1 MKRVFALILCLAL
14 IIGCVAAFVACSPDD
29 PEESTPDRF
38 YWGEGKEV
46 ATSDKT
52 QIVYLGDSIAE
63 GVLGPSPLPL
73 RHEYAYANIIGKRN
87 DYDYI
92 NHSVSGH
99 LTNNMLELIS
109 NEVGYDGARM
119 LVSNIATADIVH
131 ISIIGNDVLQDRKD
145 VLLDNDKYPLK
156 DSDGKLIDYM
166 TMHQVVC
173 EAMVDGEYG
182 TLERALYGEDGN
194 SGSYG
199 NIVKIV
205 ERLIELNPDAVIIF
219 QKVYNPIFSVDTP
232 LVKSWTRNAIQSH
245 GMEITLESLHALGDN
260 LIGKMNAVL
269 QKVIDKFND
278 AKTAADKWTLT
289 SVDALAAFNA
299 IYEADG
305 AERAW
310 NLIYPDGIHPS
321 NEGHA
326 VLADLTQQ
334 KLEELGLANKDNALA
349 AYKQMRI
356 DFINNNFAGKISN
369 TEQVKANINAATS
382 CADVTKIFFAATKGI
397 IPDYD
402 IDHTAPAPSDNVTE
416 TQFRIDPANTSVWG
430 ITGTTINLIL
440 DLEKSGVFLRNDGTM
455 SLRLIL
461 SDEATGI
468 INGLLGS
475 LLGGSVDLSS
485 FQNTYLTPIAPGASL
500 QDIEGLLDIAY
511 DCLGLKLI
519 GFDMN
524 HPGIAALVNGLKE
537 GKLPAELNIPEGFG
551 VELNYNYTMKK
562 VQDANGTVYDAVYL
576 TPYDSD
582 TQPFIVMTMAAKTF
596 EYKADYEF
604 NLIEDQR
611 IPLDSPIQAQTLTFM
626 VDFIKLKFT
635 AIEYVDGLFG
645 LD

>member
-63 GVLGPSPLPL
+63 GILGASPLPL
-73 RHEYAYANIIGKRN
+73 RHEYAYGNVIGRRN
-87 DYDYI
+87 DYSYA

-99 LTNNMLELIS
+99 LTDDMLELIS

-119 LVSNIATADIVH
+119 LVSNIQTADIVH
-131 ISIIGNDVLQDRKD
+131 ISIIGNDILQDRED
-145 VLLDNDKYPLK
+145 VELEGNPY
-156 DSDGKLIDYM
+156 GDYVS
-166 TMHQVVC
+166 MHQVVC
-173 EAMVDGEYG
+173 DAMIRDNYDG
-182 TLERALYGEDGN
+182 LNLALYGTTDESGTG
-194 SGSYG
+194 GSYA
-199 NIVKIV
+199 NLVQIV

-232 LVKSWTRNAIQSH
+232 LVKSWTRDELENA
-245 GMEITLESLHALGDN
+245 GVDITTLDSLHALGDN
-260 LIGKMNAVL
+260 LIGRMNAVL

-289 SVDALAAFNA
+289 SVDALAAFNE
-299 IYEADG
+299 IYETDG
-305 AERAW
+305 ADRAW
-310 NLIYPDGIHPS
+310 GLIYPDGIHPS
-321 NEGHA
+321 DEGHA

-369 TEQVKANINAATS
+369 AEQAKANINAATS

-402 IDHTAPAPSDNVTE
+402 IAHTAPAPSDNVTE

-611 IPLDSPIQAQTLTFM
+611 IPLDSPIQAQTRPFM
-626 VDFIKLKFT
+626 VDFIKLKCH
-635 AIEYVDGLFG
+635 AW
-645 LD
+645 

>member
-63 GVLGPSPLPL
+63 GILGASPLPL
-73 RHEYAYANIIGKRN
+73 RHEYAYGNVIGRRN
-87 DYDYI
+87 DYSYA

-109 NEVGYDGARM
+109 NASGYDGARM
-119 LVSNIATADIVH
+119 LVSNIQTADIVH
-131 ISIIGNDVLQDRKD
+131 ISIIGNDILQDRD
-145 VLLDNDKYPLK
+145 IELEGNPY
-156 DSDGKLIDYM
+156 GDYVS
-166 TMHQVVC
+166 MHQVVC
-173 EAMVDGEYG
+173 DAMIRNNYEG
-182 TLERALYGEDGN
+182 LNLALYGTTDESGTA
-194 SGSYG
+194 GSYG
-199 NIVKIV
+199 NLVKIV

-219 QKVYNPIFSVDTP
+219 QKVYNPIFSEDTP
-232 LVKSWTRNAIQSH
+232 LVKPLTRAELEKA
-245 GMEITLESLHALGDN
+245 GVDITPDSLHALGDN
-260 LIGKMNAVL
+260 LIGRMNAVL
-269 QKVIDKFND
+269 QKVIDKFNDAD

-305 AERAW
+305 AKRAW

-334 KLEELGLANKDNALA
+334 KLEELGFANKDNALA

-369 TEQVKANINAATS
+369 AEQVKANINAATS

-402 IDHTAPAPSDNVTE
+402 IDHSAPSSPKEVIE
-416 TQFRIDPANTSVWG
+416 THFRIDPANTSVWG
-430 ITGTTINLIL
+430 ISRELINAVL
-440 DLEKSGVFLRNDGTM
+440 DLEKSGVFLRSDGTM
-455 SLRLIL
+455 SLRLVL
-461 SDEATGI
+461 SEEATGI
-468 INGLLGS
+468 INGMLGS
-475 LLGGSVDLSS
+475 FLGGNINLDS

>member
-63 GVLGPSPLPL
+63 GILGASPLPL

-87 DYDYI
+87 DYDYV

-99 LTNNMLELIS
+99 LTDDMLELIS

-131 ISIIGNDVLQDRKD
+131 ISIIGNDILQDRED
-145 VLLDNDKYPLK
+145 VELVGNPY
-156 DSDGKLIDYM
+156 GDYVS
-166 TMHQVVC
+166 MHQVVC
-173 EAMVDGEYG
+173 DAMIRNNYEG
-182 TLERALYGEDGN
+182 LNLALYGTTDESGTG
-194 SGSYG
+194 GSYA
-199 NIVKIV
+199 NLVQIV

-219 QKVYNPIFSVDTP
+219 QKVYNPIFSVATP
-232 LVKSWTRNAIQSH
+232 LVKSWTRDELKKADID
-245 GMEITLESLHALGDN
+245 ITLDSLHALGDN
-260 LIGKMNAVL
+260 LIGRMNAVL

-334 KLEELGLANKDNALA
+334 KLEELRLANKDNALA

-369 TEQVKANINAATS
+369 AEQVKANINAATS

-475 LLGGSVDLSS
+475 FLGGSVDLSS

-537 GKLPAELNIPEGFG
+537 GKLPAELNIPKGFG

>member
-14 IIGCVAAFVACSPDD
+14 IIGCVTAFVACSPDD
-29 PEESTPDRF
+29 PEGSTPDRF

-46 ATSDKT
+46 AASDKT

-63 GVLGPSPLPL
+63 GILGASPLPL
-73 RHEYAYANIIGKRN
+73 RHEYAYGNVIGRRN
-87 DYDYI
+87 DYSYA

-99 LTNNMLELIS
+99 LTEDMLELIS

-119 LVSNIATADIVH
+119 LVSNIQTADIVH
-131 ISIIGNDVLQDRKD
+131 ISIIGNDILQDRTD
-145 VLLDNDKYPLK
+145 VELVGNPY
-156 DSDGKLIDYM
+156 GDYVS
-166 TMHQVVC
+166 MHQVVC
-173 EAMVDGEYG
+173 DAMIRNNYEG
-182 TLERALYGEDGN
+182 LNLALYGTTDESGTG
-194 SGSYG
+194 GSYA
-199 NIVKIV
+199 NLVQIV

-232 LVKSWTRNAIQSH
+232 LVKSWTRDELKKA
-245 GMEITLESLHALGDN
+245 GVDITTLDSLHALGDN
-260 LIGKMNAVL
+260 LIGRMNAVL

-305 AERAW
+305 AKRAW

-334 KLEELGLANKDNALA
+334 KLEELGFANKDNALA

-369 TEQVKANINAATS
+369 AEQVKANINAATS

-402 IDHTAPAPSDNVTE
+402 IDHSAPSSPKEVIE
-416 TQFRIDPANTSVWG
+416 THFRIDPANTSVWG

-440 DLEKSGVFLRNDGTM
+440 DLEKSGVFLRSDGTM

-537 GKLPAELNIPEGFG
+537 GKLPAELNIPDGFG

>member
-14 IIGCVAAFVACSPDD
+14 IIGCVTAFVACSPDD
-29 PEESTPDRF
+29 PEGSTPDRF

-63 GVLGPSPLPL
+63 GILGASPLPL
-73 RHEYAYANIIGKRN
+73 RHEYAYGNVIGRRN
-87 DYDYI
+87 DYSYA

-109 NEVGYDGARM
+109 NASGYDGARM
-119 LVSNIATADIVH
+119 LVSNIQTADIVH
-131 ISIIGNDVLQDRKD
+131 ISIIGNDILQDRD
-145 VLLDNDKYPLK
+145 IELEGNPY
-156 DSDGKLIDYM
+156 GDYVS
-166 TMHQVVC
+166 MHQVVC
-173 EAMVDGEYG
+173 DAMIRNNYEG
-182 TLERALYGEDGN
+182 LNLALYGTADESGTG
-194 SGSYG
+194 GSYA
-199 NIVKIV
+199 NLVKIV
-205 ERLIELNPDAVIIF
+205 ERLIGLNPDAVIIF

-232 LVKSWTRNAIQSH
+232 LVKPLTRAELKKA
-245 GMEITLESLHALGDN
+245 GVDITPDSLHALGDN
-260 LIGKMNAVL
+260 LIGRMNAVL

-289 SVDALAAFNA
+289 SVDALVGFNA

-305 AERAW
+305 AARAW

-349 AYKQMRI
+349 VYKQMRI
-356 DFINNNFAGKISN
+356 DFISNNFAGKISN
-369 TEQVKANINAATS
+369 AEQVKANINAATS

-430 ITGTTINLIL
+430 VSGGLINAVL
-440 DLEKSGVFLRNDGTM
+440 DLEKSGVFLRSDGTM

-461 SDEATGI
+461 SDEAPGM

-475 LLGGSVDLSS
+475 FLGGSVDLSS

-604 NLIEDQR
+604 NLTEDQR

>member
-63 GVLGPSPLPL
+63 GILGASPLPL

-87 DYDYI
+87 DYDYV

-119 LVSNIATADIVH
+119 LVSNIQTADIVH
-131 ISIIGNDVLQDRKD
+131 ISIIGNDILQDRED
-145 VLLDNDKYPLK
+145 VELEGNPY
-156 DSDGKLIDYM
+156 GDYVS
-166 TMHQVVC
+166 MHQVVC
-173 EAMVDGEYG
+173 DAMIRNNYEG
-182 TLERALYGEDGN
+182 LNLALYGTTDESGTG
-194 SGSYG
+194 GSYA
-199 NIVKIV
+199 NLVQIV

-232 LVKSWTRNAIQSH
+232 LVKSWTRDELKKA
-245 GMEITLESLHALGDN
+245 GVDITTLDSLHALGDN
-260 LIGKMNAVL
+260 LIGRMNAVL

-305 AERAW
+305 AARAW

-334 KLEELGLANKDNALA
+334 KLEELRLANKDNALA

-369 TEQVKANINAATS
+369 AEQVKANINAATS

-537 GKLPAELNIPEGFG
+537 GKLPAKLNIPEGFG

>member
-46 ATSDKT
+46 AASDKT

-63 GVLGPSPLPL
+63 GILGASPLPL
-73 RHEYAYANIIGKRN
+73 RHEYAYGNVIGRRN
-87 DYDYI
+87 DYSYA

-99 LTNNMLELIS
+99 LTDDMLELIS

-131 ISIIGNDVLQDRKD
+131 ISIIGNDILQDRED
-145 VLLDNDKYPLK
+145 VELEGNPY
-156 DSDGKLIDYM
+156 GDYVS
-166 TMHQVVC
+166 MHQVVC
-173 EAMVDGEYG
+173 DAMIRNNYEG
-182 TLERALYGEDGN
+182 LNLALYGTTDESGTG
-194 SGSYG
+194 GSYA
-199 NIVKIV
+199 NLVQIV

-219 QKVYNPIFSVDTP
+219 QKVYNPIFSEDTP
-232 LVKSWTRNAIQSH
+232 LVKSWTRDELKKADVD
-245 GMEITLESLHALGDN
+245 ITLDSLHALGDN
-260 LIGKMNAVL
+260 LIGRMNAVL

-305 AERAW
+305 AKRAW
-310 NLIYPDGIHPS
+310 GLIYPDGIHPS
-321 NEGHA
+321 DEGHA

-334 KLEELGLANKDNALA
+334 KLEKLGFANKDNALA

-369 TEQVKANINAATS
+369 AEQVKANINAATS

>member
-38 YWGEGKEV
+38 YWGEGKDV
-46 ATSDKT
+46 AASDKT

-63 GVLGPSPLPL
+63 GILGASPLPL
-73 RHEYAYANIIGKRN
+73 RHEYAYGNVIGRRN
-87 DYDYI
+87 DYSYA

-99 LTNNMLELIS
+99 LTKNMLELIS
-109 NEVGYDGARM
+109 NASGYDGARM
-119 LVSNIATADIVH
+119 LVSNIQTADIVH
-131 ISIIGNDVLQDRKD
+131 ISIIGNDILQDRED
-145 VLLDNDKYPLK
+145 VELEGNPY
-156 DSDGKLIDYM
+156 GDYVS
-166 TMHQVVC
+166 MHQVVC
-173 EAMVDGEYG
+173 DAMIRNNYEG
-182 TLERALYGEDGN
+182 LNLALYGTADESGTG
-194 SGSYG
+194 GSYA
-199 NIVKIV
+199 NLVKIV

-219 QKVYNPIFSVDTP
+219 QKVYNPIFSEDTP
-232 LVKSWTRNAIQSH
+232 LVKPLTRA
-245 GMEITLESLHALGDN
+245 ELEKAYVDITLDSLHALGDN
-260 LIGKMNAVL
+260 LIGRMNAVL

-289 SVDALAAFNA
+289 SVDALAAFNE

-305 AERAW
+305 AKRAW

-369 TEQVKANINAATS
+369 AEQVKANINAATS

-537 GKLPAELNIPEGFG
+537 GKLPAELNIPKGFG

>member
-29 PEESTPDRF
+29 PEGSTPDRF

-63 GVLGPSPLPL
+63 GILGASPLPL

-87 DYDYI
+87 DYDYV

-109 NEVGYDGARM
+109 NASGYDGARM
-119 LVSNIATADIVH
+119 LVSNIQTADIVH
-131 ISIIGNDVLQDRKD
+131 ISIIGNDILQDRD
-145 VLLDNDKYPLK
+145 IELEGNPY
-156 DSDGKLIDYM
+156 GDYVS
-166 TMHQVVC
+166 MHQVVC
-173 EAMVDGEYG
+173 DAMIRNNYEG
-182 TLERALYGEDGN
+182 LNLALYGTADESGTG
-194 SGSYG
+194 GSYA
-199 NIVKIV
+199 NLVQIV

-232 LVKSWTRNAIQSH
+232 LVKPLTRDELKKA
-245 GMEITLESLHALGDN
+245 GVDITLDSLHALGDN
-260 LIGKMNAVL
+260 LIGRMNAVL

-305 AERAW
+305 AKRAW

-334 KLEELGLANKDNALA
+334 KLEELRLANKDNALA

-369 TEQVKANINAATS
+369 AEQVKANINAATS

-430 ITGTTINLIL
+430 ISRELINAVL
-440 DLEKSGVFLRNDGTM
+440 DLEKSGVFLRSDGTM

-461 SDEATGI
+461 SDEAPGM

-475 LLGGSVDLSS
+475 FLGGSVDLSS

>member
-29 PEESTPDRF
+29 PEKSTPDRF

-63 GVLGPSPLPL
+63 GILGASPLPL
-73 RHEYAYANIIGKRN
+73 RHEYAYGNVIGRRN
-87 DYDYI
+87 DYSYA

-131 ISIIGNDVLQDRKD
+131 ISIIGNDILQDRED
-145 VLLDNDKYPLK
+145 V
-156 DSDGKLIDYM
+156 KLEGNPYGDYVS
-166 TMHQVVC
+166 MHQVVC
-173 EAMVDGEYG
+173 DAMIRNNYEG
-182 TLERALYGEDGN
+182 LNLALYGTTDESGTG
-194 SGSYG
+194 GSYA
-199 NIVKIV
+199 NLVQIV

-219 QKVYNPIFSVDTP
+219 QKVYNPIFSVATP
-232 LVKSWTRNAIQSH
+232 LVKPWTRDELENA
-245 GMEITLESLHALGDN
+245 GVDITTLDSLHALGDN
-260 LIGKMNAVL
+260 LIGRMNAVL

-310 NLIYPDGIHPS
+310 GLIYPDGIHPS

-334 KLEELGLANKDNALA
+334 KLEELRLANKDNALT

-369 TEQVKANINAATS
+369 AEQVKANINAATS

>member
-63 GVLGPSPLPL
+63 GILGASPLPL
-73 RHEYAYANIIGKRN
+73 RHEYAYGNVIGRRN
-87 DYDYI
+87 DYSYA

-109 NEVGYDGARM
+109 NASGYDGARM
-119 LVSNIATADIVH
+119 LVSNIQTADIVH
-131 ISIIGNDVLQDRKD
+131 ISIIGNDILQDRD
-145 VLLDNDKYPLK
+145 IELEGNPY
-156 DSDGKLIDYM
+156 GDYVS
-166 TMHQVVC
+166 MHQVVC
-173 EAMVDGEYG
+173 DAMIRNNYEG
-182 TLERALYGEDGN
+182 LNLALYGTADESGTG
-194 SGSYG
+194 GSYA
-199 NIVKIV
+199 NLVKIV
-205 ERLIELNPDAVIIF
+205 ERLIGLNPDAVIIF

-232 LVKSWTRNAIQSH
+232 LVKPLTRAELKKA
-245 GMEITLESLHALGDN
+245 GVDITPDSLHALGDN
-260 LIGKMNAVL
+260 LIGRMNAVL

-289 SVDALAAFNA
+289 SVDALVGFNA

-305 AERAW
+305 AARAW

-369 TEQVKANINAATS
+369 AEQVKANINAATS
-382 CADVTKIFFAATKGI
+382 CADVTKIFFAATDGI

-430 ITGTTINLIL
+430 VSGGLINAVL
-440 DLEKSGVFLRNDGTM
+440 DLEKSGVFLRSDGTM

>member
-1 MKRVFALILCLAL
+1 MKKVFALILCLAL

-63 GVLGPSPLPL
+63 GILGASPLPL
-73 RHEYAYANIIGKRN
+73 RHEYAYGNVIGRRN
-87 DYDYI
+87 DYSYA

-99 LTNNMLELIS
+99 LTDDMLELIS

-119 LVSNIATADIVH
+119 LVSNIQTADIVH
-131 ISIIGNDVLQDRKD
+131 ISIIGNDILQDRED
-145 VLLDNDKYPLK
+145 VELEGNPY
-156 DSDGKLIDYM
+156 GDYVS
-166 TMHQVVC
+166 MHQVVC
-173 EAMVDGEYG
+173 DAMIRNNYEG
-182 TLERALYGEDGN
+182 LNLALYGTTDESGTG
-194 SGSYG
+194 GSYA
-199 NIVKIV
+199 NLVQIV

-219 QKVYNPIFSVDTP
+219 QKVYNPIFSVATP
-232 LVKSWTRNAIQSH
+232 LVKSWTRDELKNASVD
-245 GMEITLESLHALGDN
+245 ITLDSLHALGDN
-260 LIGKMNAVL
+260 LIGRMNAVL

-334 KLEELGLANKDNALA
+334 KLEELGFANKDNALA

>member
-63 GVLGPSPLPL
+63 GILGASPLPL
-73 RHEYAYANIIGKRN
+73 RHEYAYGNVIGRRN
-87 DYDYI
+87 DYSYA

-99 LTNNMLELIS
+99 LTKNMLELIS
-109 NEVGYDGARM
+109 NASGYDGARM
-119 LVSNIATADIVH
+119 LVSNIQTADIVH
-131 ISIIGNDVLQDRKD
+131 ISIIGNDILQDRED
-145 VLLDNDKYPLK
+145 VELEGNPY
-156 DSDGKLIDYM
+156 GDYVS
-166 TMHQVVC
+166 MHQVVC
-173 EAMVDGEYG
+173 DAMIRNDYEG
-182 TLERALYGEDGN
+182 LNLALYGTADESGTG
-194 SGSYG
+194 GSYA
-199 NIVKIV
+199 NLVKIV
-205 ERLIELNPDAVIIF
+205 ERLIGLNPDAVIIF

-232 LVKSWTRNAIQSH
+232 LVKPLTRA
-245 GMEITLESLHALGDN
+245 ELEKADVDITPDSLHALGDN
-260 LIGKMNAVL
+260 LIGRMNAVL

-278 AKTAADKWTLT
+278 AKTDADKWKLE
-289 SVDALAAFNA
+289 SVDALKAFNDV
-299 IYEADG
+299 YEADG
-305 AERAW
+305 AARAW

-369 TEQVKANINAATS
+369 AEQVKANINAATS
-382 CADVTKIFFAATKGI
+382 CADVTKIFFAATDGI

-430 ITGTTINLIL
+430 VSGMLINTVL
-440 DLEKSGVFLRNDGTM
+440 DLEKSGVFLRSDGTM
-455 SLRLIL
+455 SLRLVL
-461 SDEATGI
+461 SEEATGI
-468 INGLLGS
+468 INGMLGS
-475 LLGGSVDLSS
+475 FLGGNINLDS

-500 QDIEGLLDIAY
+500 RDIEGLLDIAY

>member
-46 ATSDKT
+46 AASDKT

-63 GVLGPSPLPL
+63 GILGASPLPL
-73 RHEYAYANIIGKRN
+73 RHEYAYGNVIGRRN
-87 DYDYI
+87 DYSYA

-99 LTNNMLELIS
+99 LTDDMLELIS

-131 ISIIGNDVLQDRKD
+131 ISIIGNDILQDRED
-145 VLLDNDKYPLK
+145 VELEGNPY
-156 DSDGKLIDYM
+156 GDYVS
-166 TMHQVVC
+166 MHQVVC
-173 EAMVDGEYG
+173 DAMIRNNYEG
-182 TLERALYGEDGN
+182 LNLALYGTTDESGTG
-194 SGSYG
+194 GSYA
-199 NIVKIV
+199 NLVQIV

-219 QKVYNPIFSVDTP
+219 QKVYNPIFSEDTP
-232 LVKSWTRNAIQSH
+232 LVKSWTRDELKKADVD
-245 GMEITLESLHALGDN
+245 ITLDSLHALGDN
-260 LIGKMNAVL
+260 LIGRMNAVL

-278 AKTAADKWTLT
+278 AKTAADKWTLA

-305 AERAW
+305 AKRAW
-310 NLIYPDGIHPS
+310 GLIYPDGIHPS
-321 NEGHA
+321 DEGHA

-369 TEQVKANINAATS
+369 AEQVKANINAATS

-440 DLEKSGVFLRNDGTM
+440 DLEKSGVFLRSDGTM

>member
-63 GVLGPSPLPL
+63 GILGASPLPL
-73 RHEYAYANIIGKRN
+73 RHEYAYGNVIGRRN
-87 DYDYI
+87 DYSYA

-109 NEVGYDGARM
+109 NASGYDGARM
-119 LVSNIATADIVH
+119 LVSNIQTADIVH
-131 ISIIGNDVLQDRKD
+131 ISIIGNDILQDRD
-145 VLLDNDKYPLK
+145 IELEGNPY
-156 DSDGKLIDYM
+156 GDYVS
-166 TMHQVVC
+166 MHQVVC
-173 EAMVDGEYG
+173 DAMIRNNYEG
-182 TLERALYGEDGN
+182 LNLALYGTTDESGTA
-194 SGSYG
+194 GSYG
-199 NIVKIV
+199 NLVKIV

-219 QKVYNPIFSVDTP
+219 QKVYNPIFSEDTP
-232 LVKSWTRNAIQSH
+232 LVKPLTRAELEKA
-245 GMEITLESLHALGDN
+245 GVDITPDSLHALGDN
-260 LIGKMNAVL
+260 LIGRMNAVL
-269 QKVIDKFND
+269 QKVIDKFNG
-278 AKTAADKWTLT
+278 ARTAADKWTLT

-305 AERAW
+305 AARAW

-349 AYKQMRI
+349 VYKQMRI

-369 TEQVKANINAATS
+369 AEQVKANINAATS

-402 IDHTAPAPSDNVTE
+402 IDHAAPAPSDNVTE

-430 ITGTTINLIL
+430 ITGMTINLIL
-440 DLEKSGVFLRNDGTM
+440 DLEKSGVFLRSDGTM

-461 SDEATGI
+461 SDEATGM

-475 LLGGSVDLSS
+475 FLGGSVDLSS

>member
-109 NEVGYDGARM
+109 NASGYDGARM
-119 LVSNIATADIVH
+119 LVSNIQTADIVH
-131 ISIIGNDVLQDRKD
+131 ISIIGNDILQDRD
-145 VLLDNDKYPLK
+145 IELEGNPY
-156 DSDGKLIDYM
+156 GDYVS
-166 TMHQVVC
+166 MHQVVC
-173 EAMVDGEYG
+173 DAMIRNNYEG
-182 TLERALYGEDGN
+182 LNLALYGTADESGTG
-194 SGSYG
+194 GSYA
-199 NIVKIV
+199 NLVKIV

-232 LVKSWTRNAIQSH
+232 LVKPLTRAELKKA
-245 GMEITLESLHALGDN
+245 GVDITLDSLHALGDN
-260 LIGKMNAVL
+260 LIGRMNAVL

-278 AKTAADKWTLT
+278 AKTAAEKWTLT
-289 SVDALAAFNA
+289 SVDALAGFNA

-305 AERAW
+305 AARAW

-349 AYKQMRI
+349 VYKQMRI

-369 TEQVKANINAATS
+369 AEQVKANINAATS
-382 CADVTKIFFAATKGI
+382 CADVTKIFFAATDGI

-430 ITGTTINLIL
+430 VSGVLINAVL
-440 DLEKSGVFLRNDGTM
+440 DLEKSGVFLRSDGTM

-461 SDEATGI
+461 SDEAPGM

-475 LLGGSVDLSS
+475 FLGGSVDLSS

-604 NLIEDQR
+604 NLNEYDR

>member
-1 MKRVFALILCLAL
+1 
-14 IIGCVAAFVACSPDD
+14 
-29 PEESTPDRF
+29 
-38 YWGEGKEV
+38 
-46 ATSDKT
+46 
-52 QIVYLGDSIAE
+52 
-63 GVLGPSPLPL
+63 
-73 RHEYAYANIIGKRN
+73 
-87 DYDYI
+87 
-92 NHSVSGH
+92 
-99 LTNNMLELIS
+99 
-109 NEVGYDGARM
+109 
-119 LVSNIATADIVH
+119 
-131 ISIIGNDVLQDRKD
+131 
-145 VLLDNDKYPLK
+145 
-156 DSDGKLIDYM
+156 
-166 TMHQVVC
+166 
-173 EAMVDGEYG
+173 
-182 TLERALYGEDGN
+182 
-194 SGSYG
+194 
-199 NIVKIV
+199 
-205 ERLIELNPDAVIIF
+205 
-219 QKVYNPIFSVDTP
+219 
-232 LVKSWTRNAIQSH
+232 
-245 GMEITLESLHALGDN
+245 
-260 LIGKMNAVL
+260 MNAVL

-305 AERAW
+305 AKRAW

-369 TEQVKANINAATS
+369 AEQVKANINAATS

-430 ITGTTINLIL
+430 ITGMTINLIL
-440 DLEKSGVFLRNDGTM
+440 DLEKSGVFLRSDGTM

-461 SDEATGI
+461 SDEATGM

-537 GKLPAELNIPEGFG
+537 GKLPAELNIPKGFG

>member
-1 MKRVFALILCLAL
+1 MRRVFALILCLAL

-63 GVLGPSPLPL
+63 GILGASPLPL
-73 RHEYAYANIIGKRN
+73 RHEYAYGNVIGRRN
-87 DYDYI
+87 DYSYA

-99 LTNNMLELIS
+99 LTDDMLELIS

-131 ISIIGNDVLQDRKD
+131 ISIIGNDILQDRED
-145 VLLDNDKYPLK
+145 V
-156 DSDGKLIDYM
+156 KLEGNPYGDYVS
-166 TMHQVVC
+166 MHQVVC
-173 EAMVDGEYG
+173 DAMIRNNYEG
-182 TLERALYGEDGN
+182 LNLALYGTTDESGTG
-194 SGSYG
+194 GSYA
-199 NIVKIV
+199 NLVQIV

-219 QKVYNPIFSVDTP
+219 QKVYNPIFSVATP
-232 LVKSWTRNAIQSH
+232 LVKSWTRDELKNASVD
-245 GMEITLESLHALGDN
+245 ITLDSLHALGDN
-260 LIGKMNAVL
+260 LIGRMNAVL

-305 AERAW
+305 AKRAW
-310 NLIYPDGIHPS
+310 GLIYPDGIHPS
-321 NEGHA
+321 DEGHA

-369 TEQVKANINAATS
+369 AEQVKANINAATS

-537 GKLPAELNIPEGFG
+537 GKLPAKLNIPEGFG

>member
-63 GVLGPSPLPL
+63 GILGASPLPL
-73 RHEYAYANIIGKRN
+73 RHEYAYGNVIGRRN
-87 DYDYI
+87 DYSYA

-99 LTNNMLELIS
+99 LTKNMLELIS
-109 NEVGYDGARM
+109 NASGYDGARM
-119 LVSNIATADIVH
+119 LVSNIQTADIVH
-131 ISIIGNDVLQDRKD
+131 ISIIGNDILQDRED
-145 VLLDNDKYPLK
+145 VELEGNPY
-156 DSDGKLIDYM
+156 GDYVS
-166 TMHQVVC
+166 MHQVVC
-173 EAMVDGEYG
+173 DAMIRNDYEG
-182 TLERALYGEDGN
+182 LNLALYGTADESGTG
-194 SGSYG
+194 GSYA
-199 NIVKIV
+199 NLVKIV
-205 ERLIELNPDAVIIF
+205 ERLIGLNPDAVIIF

-232 LVKSWTRNAIQSH
+232 LVKPLTRA
-245 GMEITLESLHALGDN
+245 ELEKADVDITPDSLHALGDN
-260 LIGKMNAVL
+260 LIGRMNAVL

-278 AKTAADKWTLT
+278 AKTDADKWKLE
-289 SVDALAAFNA
+289 SVDALKAFNDV
-299 IYEADG
+299 YEADG
-305 AERAW
+305 AARAW

-369 TEQVKANINAATS
+369 AEQVKANINAATS
-382 CADVTKIFFAATKGI
+382 CADVTKIFFAATDGI

-430 ITGTTINLIL
+430 VSGMLINTVL
-440 DLEKSGVFLRNDGTM
+440 DLEKSGVFLRSDGTM
-455 SLRLIL
+455 SLRLVL
-461 SDEATGI
+461 SEEATGI
-468 INGLLGS
+468 INGMLGS
-475 LLGGSVDLSS
+475 FLGGNINLDS

-500 QDIEGLLDIAY
+500 RDIEGLLDIAY

-635 AIEYVDGLFG
+635 AIEYVDDLFG

>member
-131 ISIIGNDVLQDRKD
+131 ISIIGNDVLQDRED
-145 VLLDNDKYPLK
+145 VELEGNPY
-156 DSDGKLIDYM
+156 GDYVS
-166 TMHQVVC
+166 MHQVVC
-173 EAMVDGEYG
+173 DAMIRNNYEG
-182 TLERALYGEDGN
+182 LNLALYGTTDESGTG
-194 SGSYG
+194 GSYA
-199 NIVKIV
+199 NLVQIV

-232 LVKSWTRNAIQSH
+232 LVKSWTRDELENA
-245 GMEITLESLHALGDN
+245 GVDITTLDSLHDLGDN
-260 LIGKMNAVL
+260 LIGRMNAVL

-305 AERAW
+305 AKRAW

-369 TEQVKANINAATS
+369 AEQVKANINAATS

-430 ITGTTINLIL
+430 ITGMTINLIL
-440 DLEKSGVFLRNDGTM
+440 DLEKSGVFLRSDGTM

-461 SDEATGI
+461 SDEATGM

-475 LLGGSVDLSS
+475 FLGGSVDLSS

>member
-38 YWGEGKEV
+38 YWGEGKDV
-46 ATSDKT
+46 AASDKT

-63 GVLGPSPLPL
+63 GILGASPLPL
-73 RHEYAYANIIGKRN
+73 RHEYAYGNVIGRRN
-87 DYDYI
+87 DYSYA

-99 LTNNMLELIS
+99 LTDDMLELIS

-119 LVSNIATADIVH
+119 LVSNIQTADIVH
-131 ISIIGNDVLQDRKD
+131 ISIIGNDILQDRTD
-145 VLLDNDKYPLK
+145 V
-156 DSDGKLIDYM
+156 KLVGNPYGDYVS
-166 TMHQVVC
+166 MHQVVC
-173 EAMVDGEYG
+173 DAMIRNNYEG
-182 TLERALYGEDGN
+182 LNLALYGTTDESGTG
-194 SGSYG
+194 GSYA
-199 NIVKIV
+199 NLVQIV

-232 LVKSWTRNAIQSH
+232 LVKSWTRDELKKA
-245 GMEITLESLHALGDN
+245 GVDITTLDSLHALGDN
-260 LIGKMNAVL
+260 LIGRMNAVL

-305 AERAW
+305 AARAW

-334 KLEELGLANKDNALA
+334 KLEELRLANKDNALA

-369 TEQVKANINAATS
+369 AEQVKANINAATS

-537 GKLPAELNIPEGFG
+537 GKLPAKLNIPEGFG

>member
-14 IIGCVAAFVACSPDD
+14 IIGCVAAFVACSPDG

-63 GVLGPSPLPL
+63 GILGASPLPL

-87 DYDYI
+87 DYDYV

-109 NEVGYDGARM
+109 NASGYDGARM
-119 LVSNIATADIVH
+119 LVSNIQTADIVH
-131 ISIIGNDVLQDRKD
+131 ISIIGNDILQDRD
-145 VLLDNDKYPLK
+145 IELEGNPY
-156 DSDGKLIDYM
+156 GDYVS
-166 TMHQVVC
+166 MHQVVC
-173 EAMVDGEYG
+173 DAMIRNNYEG
-182 TLERALYGEDGN
+182 LNLALYGTADESGTG
-194 SGSYG
+194 GSYA
-199 NIVKIV
+199 NLVQIV

-219 QKVYNPIFSVDTP
+219 QKVYNPIFSVATP
-232 LVKSWTRNAIQSH
+232 LVKSWTRDELKNASVD
-245 GMEITLESLHALGDN
+245 ITLDSLHALGDN
-260 LIGKMNAVL
+260 LIGRMNAVL

-305 AERAW
+305 AKRAW

-334 KLEELGLANKDNALA
+334 KLEELGFANKDNALA

-369 TEQVKANINAATS
+369 AEQVKANINAATS

-402 IDHTAPAPSDNVTE
+402 IDHSAPSSPKEVIE
-416 TQFRIDPANTSVWG
+416 THFRIDPANTSVWG

-440 DLEKSGVFLRNDGTM
+440 DLEKSGVFLRSDGTM

-524 HPGIAALVNGLKE
+524 HPGIAAFVNGLKE

>member
-14 IIGCVAAFVACSPDD
+14 IIGCVAAFVACSPDE

-46 ATSDKT
+46 AASDKT
-52 QIVYLGDSIAE
+52 RIVYLGDSIAE
-63 GVLGPSPLPL
+63 GILGASPLPL
-73 RHEYAYANIIGKRN
+73 RHEYAYGNVIGRRN
-87 DYDYI
+87 DYSYA

-99 LTNNMLELIS
+99 LTGDMLELIS

-119 LVSNIATADIVH
+119 LVSNIATADVVH

-156 DSDGKLIDYM
+156 DSDGELIKYM

-260 LIGKMNAVL
+260 LIGKMNAVI
-269 QKVIDKFND
+269 QRVIDEFN
-278 AKTAADKWTLT
+278 ADKASSAKWKLT
-289 SVDALAAFNA
+289 SVDALEAFNDV
-299 IYEADG
+299 YEADG
-305 AERAW
+305 AKRAW
-310 NLIYPDGIHPS
+310 GLIYPDGIHPS

-326 VLADLTQQ
+326 VLADLTQA
-334 KLEELGLANKDNALA
+334 KLEELGLADKDSALA
-349 AYKQMRI
+349 NYKQMRI

-369 TEQVKANINAATS
+369 AEQVKANINAATS
-382 CADVTKIFFAATKGI
+382 CAEVTKVFFQATNGI
-397 IPDYD
+397 TPDYSTS
-402 IDHTAPAPSDNVTE
+402 HAAPAPSDNVIE
-416 TQFRIDPANTSVWG
+416 TQFRIDVANTSVWG
-430 ITGTTINLIL
+430 VTGSTINLL
-440 DLEKSGVFLRNDGTM
+440 FDFEKSGIFLRNDGTM

-468 INGLLGS
+468 INGMLGS
-475 LLGGSVDLSS
+475 FLGGSVDLSS

-500 QDIEGLLDIAY
+500 DDIEGLLDIAY

-524 HPGIAALVNGLKE
+524 DPGIAALVNGLQT
-537 GKLPAELNIPEGFG
+537 GQLPSTLDIPAGFG
-551 VELNYNYTMKK
+551 IELNYNYTMKK
-562 VQDANGTVYDAVYL
+562 VQDSTGKVYDAVYL
-576 TPYDSD
+576 TPYDGD
-582 TQPFIVMTMAAKTF
+582 TQPFIVMTMESKT
-596 EYKADYEF
+596 YNNKVDYD
-604 NLIEDQR
+604 IRD
-611 IPLDSPIQAQTLTFM
+611 IALDSPVEAQTLTFM

-635 AIEYVDGLFG
+635 AVQNLPELFEFE
-645 LD
+645 

>member
-29 PEESTPDRF
+29 PEKSTPDRF

-63 GVLGPSPLPL
+63 GILGASPLPL
-73 RHEYAYANIIGKRN
+73 RHEYAYGNVIGRRN
-87 DYDYI
+87 DYSYA

-131 ISIIGNDVLQDRKD
+131 ISIIGNDILQDRED
-145 VLLDNDKYPLK
+145 V
-156 DSDGKLIDYM
+156 KLEGNPYGDYVS
-166 TMHQVVC
+166 MHQVVC
-173 EAMVDGEYG
+173 DAMIRNNYEG
-182 TLERALYGEDGN
+182 LNLALYGTTDESGTG
-194 SGSYG
+194 GSYA
-199 NIVKIV
+199 NLVQIV

-219 QKVYNPIFSVDTP
+219 QKVYNPIFSVATP
-232 LVKSWTRNAIQSH
+232 LVKPWTRDELENA
-245 GMEITLESLHALGDN
+245 GVDITTLDSLHALGDN
-260 LIGKMNAVL
+260 LIGRMNAVL

-299 IYEADG
+299 IYETDG
-305 AERAW
+305 ADRAW
-310 NLIYPDGIHPS
+310 GLIYPDGIHPS
-321 NEGHA
+321 DEGHA

-369 TEQVKANINAATS
+369 AEQVKANINAATS

>member
-38 YWGEGKEV
+38 YWGEGKDV
-46 ATSDKT
+46 AASDKT

-63 GVLGPSPLPL
+63 GILGASPLPL
-73 RHEYAYANIIGKRN
+73 RHEYAYGNVIGRRN
-87 DYDYI
+87 DYSYA

-99 LTNNMLELIS
+99 LTDDMLKLIS

-119 LVSNIATADIVH
+119 LVSNIQTADIVH
-131 ISIIGNDVLQDRKD
+131 ISIIGNDILQDRD
-145 VLLDNDKYPLK
+145 IELEGNPY
-156 DSDGKLIDYM
+156 GDYVS
-166 TMHQVVC
+166 MHQVVC
-173 EAMVDGEYG
+173 DAMIRNNYEG
-182 TLERALYGEDGN
+182 LNLALYGTADESGTG
-194 SGSYG
+194 GSYA
-199 NIVKIV
+199 NLVQIV

-232 LVKSWTRNAIQSH
+232 LVKPLTRDELKKA
-245 GMEITLESLHALGDN
+245 GVDITLDSLHALGDN
-260 LIGKMNAVL
+260 LIGRMNAVL
-269 QKVIDKFND
+269 QKVIDKFID

-305 AERAW
+305 AKRAW

-334 KLEELGLANKDNALA
+334 KLEELRLANKDNALA

-369 TEQVKANINAATS
+369 AEQVKANINAATS

-430 ITGTTINLIL
+430 ISRELINAVL
-440 DLEKSGVFLRNDGTM
+440 DLEKSGVFLRSDGTM

-461 SDEATGI
+461 SDEAPGM

-475 LLGGSVDLSS
+475 FLGGSVDLSS

>member
-38 YWGEGKEV
+38 YWGEGKDV

-63 GVLGPSPLPL
+63 GILGASPLPL
-73 RHEYAYANIIGKRN
+73 RHEYAYGNVIGRRN
-87 DYDYI
+87 DYSYA

-99 LTNNMLELIS
+99 LTDDMLELIS

-131 ISIIGNDVLQDRKD
+131 ISIIGNDILQDRTD
-145 VLLDNDKYPLK
+145 VELVGNPY
-156 DSDGKLIDYM
+156 GDYVS
-166 TMHQVVC
+166 MHQVVC
-173 EAMVDGEYG
+173 DAMIRNNYEG
-182 TLERALYGEDGN
+182 LNLALYGTTDESGTA
-194 SGSYG
+194 GSYG
-199 NIVKIV
+199 NLVQIV

-232 LVKSWTRNAIQSH
+232 LVKSWTRDELKNA
-245 GMEITLESLHALGDN
+245 GVDITTLDSLHALGDN
-260 LIGKMNAVL
+260 LIGRMNAVL

-289 SVDALAAFNA
+289 SVDALAAFNE
-299 IYEADG
+299 IYETDG

-334 KLEELGLANKDNALA
+334 KLEELGFANKDNALA

-369 TEQVKANINAATS
+369 AEQVKANINAATS

-402 IDHTAPAPSDNVTE
+402 IGHTAPAPSDNVTE

-537 GKLPAELNIPEGFG
+537 GKLPAKLNIPEGFG

>member
-63 GVLGPSPLPL
+63 GILGASPLPL
-73 RHEYAYANIIGKRN
+73 RHEYAYGNVIGRRN
-87 DYDYI
+87 DYSYA

-99 LTNNMLELIS
+99 LTDDMLELIS

-119 LVSNIATADIVH
+119 LVSNIQTADIVH
-131 ISIIGNDVLQDRKD
+131 ISIIGNDILQDRTD
-145 VLLDNDKYPLK
+145 VELVGNPY
-156 DSDGKLIDYM
+156 GDYVS
-166 TMHQVVC
+166 MHQVVC
-173 EAMVDGEYG
+173 DAMIRNNYEG
-182 TLERALYGEDGN
+182 LNLALYGTTDESGTG
-194 SGSYG
+194 GSYA
-199 NIVKIV
+199 NLVQIV

-219 QKVYNPIFSVDTP
+219 QKVYNPIFSVATP
-232 LVKSWTRNAIQSH
+232 LVKSWTRDELKKADVD
-245 GMEITLESLHALGDN
+245 ITLDSLHALGNN
-260 LIGKMNAVL
+260 LIGRMNAVL
-269 QKVIDKFND
+269 QKVIDKFDD

-305 AERAW
+305 AKRAW

-334 KLEELGLANKDNALA
+334 KLEELRLANKDNALA

-369 TEQVKANINAATS
+369 AEQVKANINAATS

-430 ITGTTINLIL
+430 ITGMTINLIL

-582 TQPFIVMTMAAKTF
+582 TQPFIVMTMAVKTF

>member
-38 YWGEGKEV
+38 YWGEGKDV
-46 ATSDKT
+46 AASDKT

-63 GVLGPSPLPL
+63 GILGASPLPL
-73 RHEYAYANIIGKRN
+73 RHEYAYGNVIGRRN
-87 DYDYI
+87 DYSYA

-99 LTNNMLELIS
+99 LTDDMLKLIS

-119 LVSNIATADIVH
+119 LVSNIQTADIVH
-131 ISIIGNDVLQDRKD
+131 ISIIGNDILQDRD
-145 VLLDNDKYPLK
+145 IELEGNPY
-156 DSDGKLIDYM
+156 GDYVS
-166 TMHQVVC
+166 MHQVVC
-173 EAMVDGEYG
+173 DAMIRNNYEG
-182 TLERALYGEDGN
+182 LNLALYGTADESGTG
-194 SGSYG
+194 GSYA
-199 NIVKIV
+199 NLVQIV

-232 LVKSWTRNAIQSH
+232 LVKPLTRDELKKA
-245 GMEITLESLHALGDN
+245 GVDITLDSLHALGDN
-260 LIGKMNAVL
+260 LIGRMNAVL

-305 AERAW
+305 AKCAW

-334 KLEELGLANKDNALA
+334 KLEELRLANKDNALA

-369 TEQVKANINAATS
+369 AEQVKANINAATS

-430 ITGTTINLIL
+430 ISRELINAVL
-440 DLEKSGVFLRNDGTM
+440 DLEKSGVFLRSDGTM

-461 SDEATGI
+461 SDEAPGM

-475 LLGGSVDLSS
+475 FLGGSVDLSS

>member
-63 GVLGPSPLPL
+63 GILGASPLPL
-73 RHEYAYANIIGKRN
+73 RHEYAYGNVIGRRN
-87 DYDYI
+87 DYSYA

-99 LTNNMLELIS
+99 LTKNMLELIS
-109 NEVGYDGARM
+109 NASGYDGARM
-119 LVSNIATADIVH
+119 LVSNIQTADIVH
-131 ISIIGNDVLQDRKD
+131 ISIIGNDILQDRED
-145 VLLDNDKYPLK
+145 VELEGNPY
-156 DSDGKLIDYM
+156 GDYVS
-166 TMHQVVC
+166 MHQVVC
-173 EAMVDGEYG
+173 DAMIRNDYEG
-182 TLERALYGEDGN
+182 LNLALYGTADESGTG
-194 SGSYG
+194 GSYA
-199 NIVKIV
+199 NLVKIV

-232 LVKSWTRNAIQSH
+232 LVKPLTRAELEKA
-245 GMEITLESLHALGDN
+245 GVDITLDSLHALGDN
-260 LIGKMNAVL
+260 LIGRMNAVL

-305 AERAW
+305 AARAW

-334 KLEELGLANKDNALA
+334 KLEELGLVNKDNALA

-369 TEQVKANINAATS
+369 AEQVKANINAATS
-382 CADVTKIFFAATKGI
+382 CADVTKIFFAATDGI

-430 ITGTTINLIL
+430 VSGGLINTVL
-440 DLEKSGVFLRNDGTM
+440 DLEKSGVFLRSDGTM
-455 SLRLIL
+455 SLRLVL
-461 SDEATGI
+461 SEEATGI
-468 INGLLGS
+468 INGMLGS
-475 LLGGSVDLSS
+475 FLGGNINLDS

>member
-63 GVLGPSPLPL
+63 GILGASPLPL
-73 RHEYAYANIIGKRN
+73 RHEYAYGNVIGRRN
-87 DYDYI
+87 DYSYA

-99 LTNNMLELIS
+99 LTDDMLELIS

-119 LVSNIATADIVH
+119 LVSNIQTADIVH
-131 ISIIGNDVLQDRKD
+131 ISIIGNDILQDRED
-145 VLLDNDKYPLK
+145 VELEGNPY
-156 DSDGKLIDYM
+156 GDYVS
-166 TMHQVVC
+166 MHQVVC
-173 EAMVDGEYG
+173 DAMIRNNYEG
-182 TLERALYGEDGN
+182 LNLALYGTTDESGTG
-194 SGSYG
+194 GSYA
-199 NIVKIV
+199 NLVQIV

-232 LVKSWTRNAIQSH
+232 LVKSWTRDELENA
-245 GMEITLESLHALGDN
+245 GVDITFDSLHALGDN

-269 QKVIDKFND
+269 QKVIGKFND

-289 SVDALAAFNA
+289 SVDALKAFNDV
-299 IYEADG
+299 YKADG
-305 AERAW
+305 ADRAW

-356 DFINNNFAGKISN
+356 DFINNNFAGKMSN
-369 TEQVKANINAATS
+369 AEQVKANINAATS

-537 GKLPAELNIPEGFG
+537 GKLPAKLNIPEGFG

>member
-63 GVLGPSPLPL
+63 GILGASPLPL

-87 DYDYI
+87 DYSYA

-99 LTNNMLELIS
+99 LTDDMLELIS

-131 ISIIGNDVLQDRKD
+131 ISIIGNDILQDRTD
-145 VLLDNDKYPLK
+145 VELVGNPY
-156 DSDGKLIDYM
+156 GDYVS
-166 TMHQVVC
+166 MHQVVC
-173 EAMVDGEYG
+173 DAMIRNNYEG
-182 TLERALYGEDGN
+182 LNLALYGTTDESGTG
-194 SGSYG
+194 GSYA
-199 NIVKIV
+199 NLVQIV
-205 ERLIELNPDAVIIF
+205 ERLIALNPDAVIIF
-219 QKVYNPIFSVDTP
+219 QKVYNPIFSVATP
-232 LVKSWTRNAIQSH
+232 LVKSWTRDELKKADID
-245 GMEITLESLHALGDN
+245 ITLDSLHALGDN
-260 LIGKMNAVL
+260 LIGRMNAVL

-326 VLADLTQQ
+326 VLADLNQQ
-334 KLEELGLANKDNALA
+334 KLEELRLANKDNALA

-369 TEQVKANINAATS
+369 AEQVKANINAATS

-475 LLGGSVDLSS
+475 LLGGNINLDS

>member
-29 PEESTPDRF
+29 PEKSTPDRF

-63 GVLGPSPLPL
+63 GILGASPLPL
-73 RHEYAYANIIGKRN
+73 RHEYAYGNVIGRRN
-87 DYDYI
+87 DYSYA

-119 LVSNIATADIVH
+119 LVSNIATADIAH
-131 ISIIGNDVLQDRKD
+131 ISIIGNDILQDRED
-145 VLLDNDKYPLK
+145 V
-156 DSDGKLIDYM
+156 KLEGNPYGDYVS
-166 TMHQVVC
+166 MHQVVC
-173 EAMVDGEYG
+173 DAMIRNNYEG
-182 TLERALYGEDGN
+182 LNLALYGTTDESGTG
-194 SGSYG
+194 GSYA
-199 NIVKIV
+199 NLVQIV

-219 QKVYNPIFSVDTP
+219 QKVYNPIFSVATP
-232 LVKSWTRNAIQSH
+232 LVKPWTRDELENA
-245 GMEITLESLHALGDN
+245 GVDITTLDSLHALGDN
-260 LIGKMNAVL
+260 LIGRMNAVL

-289 SVDALAAFNA
+289 SVDALAAFNE
-299 IYEADG
+299 IYETDG
-305 AERAW
+305 ADRAW
-310 NLIYPDGIHPS
+310 RLIYPDGIHPS
-321 NEGHA
+321 DEGHA

-369 TEQVKANINAATS
+369 AEQVKANINATTS

>member
-63 GVLGPSPLPL
+63 GILGASPLPL
-73 RHEYAYANIIGKRN
+73 RHEYAYGNVIGRRN
-87 DYDYI
+87 DYSYA

-99 LTNNMLELIS
+99 LTDDMLELIS

-131 ISIIGNDVLQDRKD
+131 ISIIGNDILQDRED
-145 VLLDNDKYPLK
+145 VELEGNPY
-156 DSDGKLIDYM
+156 GDYVS
-166 TMHQVVC
+166 MHQVVC
-173 EAMVDGEYG
+173 DAMIRNNYEG
-182 TLERALYGEDGN
+182 LNLALYGTADESGTG
-194 SGSYG
+194 GSYA
-199 NIVKIV
+199 NLVKIV

-232 LVKSWTRNAIQSH
+232 LVKSWTRDELKNA
-245 GMEITLESLHALGDN
+245 GVDITALDSLHALGDN
-260 LIGKMNAVL
+260 LIGRMNAVL

-305 AERAW
+305 ADRAW

-369 TEQVKANINAATS
+369 AEQVKANINAATS

-537 GKLPAELNIPEGFG
+537 GKLPAKLNIPEGFG

>member
-29 PEESTPDRF
+29 PEESTPD
-38 YWGEGKEV
+38 
-46 ATSDKT
+46 KT

-63 GVLGPSPLPL
+63 GILGASPLPL
-73 RHEYAYANIIGKRN
+73 RHEYAYGNVIGRRN
-87 DYDYI
+87 DYSYA

-99 LTNNMLELIS
+99 LTGDMLELIS

-119 LVSNIATADIVH
+119 LVSNIVTADIVH

-145 VLLDNDKYPLK
+145 VSLDNDKYPLK
-156 DSDGKLIDYM
+156 DSDGELIKYM

-260 LIGKMNAVL
+260 LIGKMNAVI
-269 QKVIDKFND
+269 QRVIDEFN
-278 AKTAADKWTLT
+278 TARTDADKWKLE
-289 SVDALAAFNA
+289 SVDALKAFNDV
-299 IYEADG
+299 YETDG
-305 AERAW
+305 AKRAW

-326 VLADLTQQ
+326 VLADLTQA
-334 KLEELGLANKDNALA
+334 KLEELGLADKDSALA
-349 AYKQMRI
+349 NYKQMRI

-369 TEQVKANINAATS
+369 AEQVKANINAATS
-382 CADVTKIFFAATKGI
+382 CAEVTKVFFQATNGI
-397 IPDYD
+397 TPDYS
-402 IDHTAPAPSDNVTE
+402 ISHAAPAPSDNVIE
-416 TQFRIDPANTSVWG
+416 THFRIDPANTSVWG

-440 DLEKSGVFLRNDGTM
+440 DSEKSGVFLRNDGTM

-461 SDEATGI
+461 SSEATGI
-468 INGLLGS
+468 INGMLGS
-475 LLGGSVDLSS
+475 FLGGSVDLSS

-500 QDIEGLLDIAY
+500 DDFEGLLDIAY
-511 DCLGLKLI
+511 DCLGLRLI

-524 HPGIAALVNGLKE
+524 NPGIAALVNGLKE

-551 VELNYNYTMKK
+551 IELNYNYTMKK

-576 TPYDSD
+576 TPHDSD
-582 TQPFIVMTMAAKTF
+582 TQPFIVMTMENKTF
-596 EYKADYEF
+596 DHKVNYDF
-604 NLIEDQR
+604 NDIA
-611 IPLDSPIQAQTLTFM
+611 LDSPVEAQTLTFM

-635 AIEYVDGLFG
+635 AVQNLPELFEFE
-645 LD
+645 

>member
-63 GVLGPSPLPL
+63 GILGASPLPL
-73 RHEYAYANIIGKRN
+73 RHEYAYGNVIGRRN
-87 DYDYI
+87 DYSYA

-99 LTNNMLELIS
+99 LTKNMLELIS
-109 NEVGYDGARM
+109 NASGYDGARM
-119 LVSNIATADIVH
+119 LVSNIQTADIVH
-131 ISIIGNDVLQDRKD
+131 ISIIGNDILQDRED
-145 VLLDNDKYPLK
+145 VELEGNPY
-156 DSDGKLIDYM
+156 GDYVS
-166 TMHQVVC
+166 MHQVVC
-173 EAMVDGEYG
+173 DAMIRNDYEG
-182 TLERALYGEDGN
+182 LNLALYGTADESGTG
-194 SGSYG
+194 GSYA
-199 NIVKIV
+199 NLVKIV

-232 LVKSWTRNAIQSH
+232 LVKPLTRAELEKA
-245 GMEITLESLHALGDN
+245 GVDITLDSLHALGDN
-260 LIGKMNAVL
+260 LIGRMNAVL

-305 AERAW
+305 AARAW

-334 KLEELGLANKDNALA
+334 KLEELGLVNKDNALA

-369 TEQVKANINAATS
+369 AEQVKANINAATS
-382 CADVTKIFFAATKGI
+382 CADVTKIFFAATDGI

-430 ITGTTINLIL
+430 VSGMLINTVL
-440 DLEKSGVFLRNDGTM
+440 DLEKSGVFLRSDGTM
-455 SLRLIL
+455 SLRLVL
-461 SDEATGI
+461 SEEATGI
-468 INGLLGS
+468 INGMLGS
-475 LLGGSVDLSS
+475 FLGGNINLDS

-500 QDIEGLLDIAY
+500 RDIEGLLDIAY

>member
-63 GVLGPSPLPL
+63 GILGASPLPL
-73 RHEYAYANIIGKRN
+73 RHEYAYGNVIGRRN
-87 DYDYI
+87 DYSYA

-99 LTNNMLELIS
+99 LTEDMLELIS

-119 LVSNIATADIVH
+119 LVSNIQTADIVH
-131 ISIIGNDVLQDRKD
+131 ISIIGNDILQDRTD
-145 VLLDNDKYPLK
+145 VELVGNPY
-156 DSDGKLIDYM
+156 GDYVS
-166 TMHQVVC
+166 MHQVVC
-173 EAMVDGEYG
+173 DAMIRNNYEG
-182 TLERALYGEDGN
+182 LNLALYGTTDESGTG
-194 SGSYG
+194 GSYA
-199 NIVKIV
+199 NLVQIV

-219 QKVYNPIFSVDTP
+219 QKVYNPIFSVATP
-232 LVKSWTRNAIQSH
+232 LVKSWTRDELKNASVD
-245 GMEITLESLHALGDN
+245 ITLDSLHALGDN
-260 LIGKMNAVL
+260 LIGRMNAVL

-305 AERAW
+305 AKRAW

-369 TEQVKANINAATS
+369 AEQVKANINAATS

-440 DLEKSGVFLRNDGTM
+440 DLEKSGVFLRSDGTM

-461 SDEATGI
+461 SDEATGM

-475 LLGGSVDLSS
+475 FLGGSVDLSS

-537 GKLPAELNIPEGFG
+537 GKLPAELNIPKGFG

>member
-14 IIGCVAAFVACSPDD
+14 IIGCVTAFVACSPDD
-29 PEESTPDRF
+29 PEGSTPDRF

-63 GVLGPSPLPL
+63 GILGASPLPL
-73 RHEYAYANIIGKRN
+73 RHEYAYGNVIGRRN
-87 DYDYI
+87 DYSYA

-109 NEVGYDGARM
+109 NASGYDGARM
-119 LVSNIATADIVH
+119 LVSNIQTADIVH
-131 ISIIGNDVLQDRKD
+131 ISIIGNDILQDRD
-145 VLLDNDKYPLK
+145 IELEGNPY
-156 DSDGKLIDYM
+156 GDYVS
-166 TMHQVVC
+166 MHQVVC
-173 EAMVDGEYG
+173 DAMIRNNYEG
-182 TLERALYGEDGN
+182 LNLALYGTADESGTG
-194 SGSYG
+194 GSYA
-199 NIVKIV
+199 NLVKIV
-205 ERLIELNPDAVIIF
+205 ERLIGLNPDAVIIF
-219 QKVYNPIFSVDTP
+219 QKVYNPIFSVNTP
-232 LVKSWTRNAIQSH
+232 LVKSWTRDELKNASVD
-245 GMEITLESLHALGDN
+245 ITLDSLHALGDN
-260 LIGKMNAVL
+260 LIGRMNAVL

-289 SVDALAAFNA
+289 SVDALVGFNA

-305 AERAW
+305 AARAW

-349 AYKQMRI
+349 VYKQMRI
-356 DFINNNFAGKISN
+356 DFISNNFAGKISN
-369 TEQVKANINAATS
+369 AEQVKANINAATS
-382 CADVTKIFFAATKGI
+382 CADVTKIFFAATDGI

-430 ITGTTINLIL
+430 VSGGLINAVL
-440 DLEKSGVFLRNDGTM
+440 DLEKSGVFLRSDGTM

-461 SDEATGI
+461 SDEAPGM

-475 LLGGSVDLSS
+475 FLGGSVDLSS

-604 NLIEDQR
+604 NLTEDQR

>member
-29 PEESTPDRF
+29 PGESTPDRF

-63 GVLGPSPLPL
+63 GILGASPLPL
-73 RHEYAYANIIGKRN
+73 RHEYAYGNVIGRRN
-87 DYDYI
+87 DYSYA

-99 LTNNMLELIS
+99 LTKNMLELIS
-109 NEVGYDGARM
+109 NASGYDGARM
-119 LVSNIATADIVH
+119 LVSNIQTADIVH
-131 ISIIGNDVLQDRKD
+131 ISIIGNDILQDRED
-145 VLLDNDKYPLK
+145 VELEGNPY
-156 DSDGKLIDYM
+156 GDYVS
-166 TMHQVVC
+166 MHQVVC
-173 EAMVDGEYG
+173 DAMIRNNYEG
-182 TLERALYGEDGN
+182 LNLALYGTADESGTG
-194 SGSYG
+194 GSYA
-199 NIVKIV
+199 NLVKIV
-205 ERLIELNPDAVIIF
+205 ERLIGLNPDAVIIF
-219 QKVYNPIFSVDTP
+219 QKVYNPIFSEDTP
-232 LVKSWTRNAIQSH
+232 LVKSWTRAELEKA
-245 GMEITLESLHALGDN
+245 GVDITLDSLHALGDN
-260 LIGKMNAVL
+260 LIGRMNAVL

-305 AERAW
+305 AARAW

-369 TEQVKANINAATS
+369 AEQVKANINAATS
-382 CADVTKIFFAATKGI
+382 CADVTKIFFAATDGI

-430 ITGTTINLIL
+430 VSGMLINTVL
-440 DLEKSGVFLRNDGTM
+440 DLEKSGVFLRSDGTM
-455 SLRLIL
+455 SLRLVL
-461 SDEATGI
+461 SEEATGI
-468 INGLLGS
+468 INGMLGS
-475 LLGGSVDLSS
+475 FLGGNINLDS

-500 QDIEGLLDIAY
+500 RDIEGLLDIAY